1 MCTQV
6 SELASPYLL
15 VFITGA
21 MALTVVGLYV
31 MTFIG
36 QAPVEMAVVSIWGL
50 TNALA
55 LHTILSAACEVADA
69 ADELAECLDDPAVL
83 YSEYTR
89 DAHGNHGSGTQDIGT
104 KASRSPSLFSQ
115 GTPNSHSDSPR
126 FAGHAAYATSNGRYR
141 ALESWQQLAAL
152 RAYAVRA
159 PCRITLGF
167 VQIDRVFASHVLAY
181 TVLYFAVLATW

>member
-89 DAHGNHGSGTQDIGT
+89 DAHGNHGSGTLDIGT
-104 KASRSPSLFSQ
+104 KASRSP
-115 GTPNSHSDSPR
+115 
-126 FAGHAAYATSNGRYR
+126 
-141 ALESWQQLAAL
+141 
-152 RAYAVRA
+152 
-159 PCRITLGF
+159 
-167 VQIDRVFASHVLAY
+167 
-181 TVLYFAVLATW
+181 